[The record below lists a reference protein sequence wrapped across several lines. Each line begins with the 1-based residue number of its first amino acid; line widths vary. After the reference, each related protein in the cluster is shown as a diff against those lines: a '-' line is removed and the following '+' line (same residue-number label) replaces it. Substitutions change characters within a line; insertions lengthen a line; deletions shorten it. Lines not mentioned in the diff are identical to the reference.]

1 MAQSLAEALALTL
14 KPIINDSVMLH
25 INQGGSSS
33 VVVGSTGNI
42 GAGIGSV
49 SRINYSQNDGPA
61 HRLQLNEFWMESNP
75 LLGGSSKYVFVD
87 RDGGVGIG
95 TSSLGSFSNYDTG
108 KPIRLDVKGG
118 ARIKGHLYDAADSPG
133 VNGYYLNMDGTGIRW
148 IEAQADELIGLYVQD
163 DSTYL
168 PKTGTAQTFFAI
180 NFTDL
185 NSLGTVSYTHLRAHE
200 T

>member
-1 MAQSLAEALALTL
+1 
-14 KPIINDSVMLH
+14 MLH

-61 HRLQLNEFWMESNP
+61 HRLQLNEFWRESNP

-95 TSSLGSFSNYDTG
+95 TYTFNISRPPRNTTSISSIRVLNDSNT
-108 KPIRLDVKGG
+108 K
-118 ARIKGHLYDAADSPG
+118 
-133 VNGYYLNMDGTGIRW
+133 NN
-148 IEAQADELIGLYVQD
+148 
-163 DSTYL
+163 STCGFRTL
-168 PKTGTAQTFFAI
+168 
-180 NFTDL
+180 
-185 NSLGTVSYTHLRAHE
+185 
-200 T
+200 